1 MPKTTQKRTSPEPNF
16 RLSRAES
23 GHGNTVR
30 DSRNRVVRG
39 IDCCVLEGSLAST
52 GWRQTLLEPRDTLP
66 RESPAQEKRFVSS
79 ASVIARYPSHARVA
93 VVARVEASTR
103 RLAKAS
109 RFFSSGV
116 AKFSRSRTSTRK
128 SGRTGELSQ
137 IAEAPCPA
145 TSPWTPTS
153 FPRGCSPPSDPPGAT
168 RTTRT
173 TRYAWTKHTLFFPP
187 RVFFRDAILSR

>member
-1 MPKTTQKRTSPEPNF
+1 MPKTTQKRTIQSPISAF
-16 RLSRAES
+16 RAP
-23 GHGNTVR
+23 
-30 DSRNRVVRG
+30 RVDTETRFVTREIVLLG
-39 IDCCVLEGSLAST
+39 ALTCVLEGSLAST

-128 SGRTGELSQ
+128 SGRTGLN
-137 IAEAPCPA
+137 
-145 TSPWTPTS
+145 
-153 FPRGCSPPSDPPGAT
+153 
-168 RTTRT
+168 
-173 TRYAWTKHTLFFPP
+173 
-187 RVFFRDAILSR
+187 